1 MTAGPNQA
9 APKAAWWVQIRGQAY
24 GPYTEKQMQGFVAE
38 GRVKAQTLISLS
50 ADGDWREARTI
61 PGMMAHASANR
72 SFAAAPAAVPAN
84 EAPASAAKSAPE
96 AANIFVFAEIHSGAW
111 TRFMA
116 ALEGMGLVV
125 DMAPGLWLV
134 RTRHT
139 SSVVRNT
146 LSQTLEQG
154 DRFIVIDASRDRLAW
169 FNLGPEVDVHIKG
182 VWNQDAPQKA
192 R

>member
-1 MTAGPNQA
+1 MTVGPNQA
-9 APKAAWWVQIRGQAY
+9 EPKAAWWVQIRGQAY

-50 ADGDWREARTI
+50 KDGDWREARSI
-61 PGMMAHASANR
+61 PGMMAHAAANR
-72 SFAAAPAAVPAN
+72 TFATSPADAPPANDTPAAPKPA
-84 EAPASAAKSAPE
+84 E

-111 TRFMA
+111 NRFMA
-116 ALEGMGLVV
+116 ALESMGLVV

-139 SSVVRNT
+139 SSIVRNT

-182 VWNQDAPQKA
+182 VWNQDAPAAA